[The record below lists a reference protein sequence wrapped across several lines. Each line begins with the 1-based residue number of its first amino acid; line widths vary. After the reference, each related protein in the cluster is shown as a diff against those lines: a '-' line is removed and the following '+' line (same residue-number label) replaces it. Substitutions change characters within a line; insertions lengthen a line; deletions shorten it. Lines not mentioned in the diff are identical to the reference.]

1 MSKAGFSLPFTA
13 LPNYQHN
20 MKVKHFLQLLFILLY
35 GCSYNSGKQEN
46 GKGEKQFGLHIE
58 NGPRQGFQYFDSTK
72 TEYNYRYYT
81 MTITNDTIIP
91 VLFQFHFDTTAILV
105 NDSVKSKIFLLPRQL
120 TPEKQQFDQTISKE
134 LIKFLD
140 VEIDTPLNLN
150 KTLEPS
156 EKCVLTFGVLTDTKY
171 FDPTTPFGTEIL
183 TSNENL
189 SAISMKL
196 KINDRLIIPCGQFSY
211 INK

>member
-1 MSKAGFSLPFTA
+1 MT
-13 LPNYQHN
+13 
-20 MKVKHFLQLLFILLY
+20 VKHFFQLLFILLY
-35 GCSYNSGKQEN
+35 GCSFNSDKQEN

-81 MTITNDTIIP
+81 MTITNDTIVP
-91 VLFQFHFDTTAILV
+91 VLFEINFDTADILV
-105 NDSVKSKIFLLPRQL
+105 NDSLKSKIFLLPRHL
-120 TPEKQQFDQTISKE
+120 TPDEQHFDQTIPKE
-134 LIKFLD
+134 LIRFLD
-140 VEIDTPLNLN
+140 VEIATPLNFI
-150 KTLEPS
+150 KTLKPS

-183 TSNENL
+183 TSNENS